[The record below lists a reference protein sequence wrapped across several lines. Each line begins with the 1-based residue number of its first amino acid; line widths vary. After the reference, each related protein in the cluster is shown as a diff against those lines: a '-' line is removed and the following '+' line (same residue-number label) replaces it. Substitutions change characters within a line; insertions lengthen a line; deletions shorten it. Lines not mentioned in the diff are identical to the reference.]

1 MWMWC
6 KDDTTCGDKVK
17 IKFIKLSQTEEII
30 AECTDKSNGI
40 FIKDAAVIVSLELG
54 KINLVTWLP
63 YTKVQ
68 EGFFLPEK
76 AYLFTADVQDDMAE
90 YYNKWRTEPF
100 SANKN

>member
-1 MWMWC
+1 M
-6 KDDTTCGDKVK
+6 K
-17 IKFIKLSQTEEII
+17 IKFIKISQSEEII
-30 AECTDKSNGI
+30 AECTDKNNGV

-68 EGFFLPEK
+68 DGFFLPEK
-76 AYLFTADVQDDMAE
+76 AYLFIADVQDDMAE

-100 SANKN
+100 ALNKN